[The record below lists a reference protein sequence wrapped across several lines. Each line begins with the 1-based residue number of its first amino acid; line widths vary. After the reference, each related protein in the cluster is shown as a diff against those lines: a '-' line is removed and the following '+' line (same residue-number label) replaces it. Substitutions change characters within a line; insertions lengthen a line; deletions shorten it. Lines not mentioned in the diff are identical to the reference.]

1 MGGGVIAG
9 PVVLEC
15 NSVDAGAKVLETAW
29 LLTLRV
35 ALYRVCVE
43 CVECVEWE
51 SHFSPGTEES

>member
-1 MGGGVIAG
+1 LSV
-9 PVVLEC
+9 
-15 NSVDAGAKVLETAW
+15 SVDGGAKVLETAW